1 MDGTGRLDVWVVVGL
16 HEAEGFVGG
25 AVVVVETIIIF
36 VEVVVVVVVGVKGV
50 NEKSSGGTGLGFEKK
65 FLLENG

>member
-16 HEAEGFVGG
+16 DEAEGFVGG
-25 AVVVVETIIIF
+25 AVVVVETVIIF
-36 VEVVVVVVVGVKGV
+36 VVVVDFVVKGV
-50 NEKSSGGTGLGFEKK
+50 NEESSGGTGLGFEKK

>member
-16 HEAEGFVGG
+16 DEAEGFIGG

-36 VEVVVVVVVGVKGV
+36 VVVVVVVKGV
-50 NEKSSGGTGLGFEKK
+50 NEESSGGTGLGCEKK
-65 FLLENG
+65 FLLEN

>member
-1 MDGTGRLDVWVVVGL
+1 MDGTGRLDVWVVGGL

-25 AVVVVETIIIF
+25 AVVVVETIIF
-36 VEVVVVVVVGVKGV
+36 VVVVVVGVKGV
-50 NEKSSGGTGLGFEKK
+50 NEESSGGTGLGFEKK

>member
-25 AVVVVETIIIF
+25 AVVVETIVIF
-36 VEVVVVVVVGVKGV
+36 VEVVVVVGVKGV
-50 NEKSSGGTGLGFEKK
+50 NEESSGGTGLGFEKK
-65 FLLENG
+65 FLLEN

>member
-16 HEAEGFVGG
+16 DEAEGFVGG

-36 VEVVVVVVVGVKGV
+36 VVGVVGVKGV
-50 NEKSSGGTGLGFEKK
+50 EVDEESSGGTGLGFEKK
-65 FLLENG
+65 FLLEN

>member
-16 HEAEGFVGG
+16 DEAEGFVGG
-25 AVVVVETIIIF
+25 AVVVWTIIF
-36 VEVVVVVVVGVKGV
+36 VVVVVVGVKGV
-50 NEKSSGGTGLGFEKK
+50 NEESSGGTGLGFEKK

>member
-1 MDGTGRLDVWVVVGL
+1 MDVHGTGRLDVWVVGGL

-36 VEVVVVVVVGVKGV
+36 VVVGVVVGVKGV
-50 NEKSSGGTGLGFEKK
+50 NEESSGGTGLGFEKK
-65 FLLENG
+65 FLLEN

>member
-1 MDGTGRLDVWVVVGL
+1 MDGTGMRDVWVVVGL
-16 HEAEGFVGG
+16 DEAEGFVGG

-36 VEVVVVVVVGVKGV
+36 VVVVVVVVGVKGV
-50 NEKSSGGTGLGFEKK
+50 NEESSGGTGLGFEKK

>member
-16 HEAEGFVGG
+16 DEAEGFVGG

-36 VEVVVVVVVGVKGV
+36 VEVVVVGVKGV
-50 NEKSSGGTGLGFEKK
+50 NEESSGGTGLGFEKK